1 MKSMSDNTFWILFW
15 LLVASFILVDNYI
28 DYLQEKEM
36 NEFKIKSAEI
46 ENSKINELYKMIEE
60 LKQIN

>member
-1 MKSMSDNTFWILFW
+1 MKDNTFWILFW

-60 LKQIN
+60 LKQTN

>member
-1 MKSMSDNTFWILFW
+1 MKDNTFWILFW

-36 NEFKIKSAEI
+36 NEIKIKSAEI

-60 LKQIN
+60 LKQTN